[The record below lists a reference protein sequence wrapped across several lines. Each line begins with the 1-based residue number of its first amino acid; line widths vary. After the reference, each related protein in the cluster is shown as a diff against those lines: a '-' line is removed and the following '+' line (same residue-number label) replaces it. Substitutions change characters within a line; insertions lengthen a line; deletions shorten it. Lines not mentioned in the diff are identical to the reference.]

1 MIRIRGILCLTDQY
15 NEWQRDF
22 EHFWTMLMWCNAVH
36 SKGPKKVEGGFKEGQ
51 QRCKNW
57 STHGSTWFK
66 EGPHMSANARSLA
79 AESLTYHSA
88 ACCSSLAWTR
98 KSELQTI
105 TYVLWAC
112 SNHIEVTYVVL
123 FQFKEVS
130 SKRGCEETR
139 LRMCSQFHRKGKA
152 MPKWSREAAVP
163 CQRSMSFHVINHDIT
178 HSITNPYYCNPY

>member
-1 MIRIRGILCLTDQY
+1 MNDRGILNIFEQCWCGAMRCIPKVPKRLKEGSRRVNKDVKIGQHMV
-15 NEWQRDF
+15 QRD
-22 EHFWTMLMWCNAVH
+22 L
-36 SKGPKKVEGGFKEGQ
+36 K
-51 QRCKNW
+51 RDR
-57 STHGSTWFK
+57 TWAQMRALF
-66 EGPHMSANARSLA
+66 A

>member
-1 MIRIRGILCLTDQY
+1 MVYQT
-15 NEWQRDF
+15 
-22 EHFWTMLMWCNAVH
+22 
-36 SKGPKKVEGGFKEGQ
+36 GPSIFTKRTLLVDVVQCGAFPKVPKRLKEGSRVNKDVKIGQ
-51 QRCKNW
+51 H

-88 ACCSSLAWTR
+88 AHCSSLAWTR

-152 MPKWSREAAVP
+152 MPKWSREATVP
-163 CQRSMSFHVINHDIT
+163 CQRSMYFHVINHDIT